1 MNTLNKNTELL
12 KNEASSITQLHHSR
26 NKTKAEVYS
35 VNHNGS
41 RMVCK
46 DYSKRNIL
54 IRLFYGR
61 YSLYREDRAYARL
74 EGVSGVPRCFG
85 LEGKDVLLL
94 EHINGKPLSRF
105 KRGSIPES
113 VFIKLKKIILCMH
126 DRGVANGDLHRSNVL
141 LTADWDVYLIDYAS
155 AFFTDNADRPGVL
168 FRGIKDLDMYAFER
182 IKARYLCLEKPV
194 PKGIFGVCY
203 VLCVT
208 IKKSI
213 KKIKKCFKAN
223 KK

>member
-1 MNTLNKNTELL
+1 MDTVNRKTEYL

-26 NKTKAEVYS
+26 NKTKAEVYL
-35 VNHNGS
+35 VNRNGL
-41 RMVCK
+41 RTVFK

-61 YSLYREDRAYARL
+61 YSLYREGRAYARL

-94 EHINGKPLSRF
+94 EHINGKPLSQF

-113 VFIKLKKIILCMH
+113 VFIKLKKIISCMH

-141 LTADWDVYLIDYAS
+141 LTPDWDVYLIDYAS
-155 AFFTDNADRPGVL
+155 AFFTNKADRPSFL
-168 FRGIKDLDMYAFER
+168 FRGIKDLDMYSFER
-182 IKARYLCLEKPV
+182 IRARYLCLEKPV

-203 VLCVT
+203 IFCVT

-213 KKIKKCFKAN
+213 KKIKKCLN
-223 KK
+223 IS